1 MSWTY
6 QQSTGQLSQ
15 NGLLIAKGYSGFGK
29 FKNDPAAQHRI
40 SLGPIPQ
47 GKYIIG
53 PLRTSKNTGPFVM
66 DLTPVGHNALGR
78 SAFQIHGDN
87 QTGTASHG
95 CIILDRPTRLRIGR
109 SKDAELIVIA

>member
-1 MSWTY
+1 MSWQY

-15 NGLLIAKGYSGFGK
+15 NGLLIARGYSGFGK
-29 FKNDPAAQHRI
+29 HKNVPESQGRR

-47 GKYIIG
+47 GKYSIG

-66 DLTPVGHNALGR
+66 DLTPVGHDALGR
-78 SAFQIHGDN
+78 TAFQIHGDN
-87 QTGTASHG
+87 ATGTASHG

-109 SKDAELIVIA
+109 SGDRELIVIA